1 MERANQS
8 IGGVYNRCH
17 EVSKKEERTQKINKI
32 KHLELNK
39 TKKHIMVIALLYICE
54 LTNLEKYT

>member
-1 MERANQS
+1 MEKENQS

-39 TKKHIMVIALLYICE
+39 PRNISWSLHYYIFV
-54 LTNLEKYT
+54 T

>member
-17 EVSKKEERTQKINKI
+17 ELRKKKERTQKINKI

-39 TKKHIMVIALLYICE
+39 TKKHIMVIELLSMCD
-54 LTNLEKYT
+54 LTYLEKYT

>member
-8 IGGVYNRCH
+8 IGGVYNRFH

-32 KHLELNK
+32 KHP
-39 TKKHIMVIALLYICE
+39 LLSWSS
-54 LTNLEKYT
+54 TNQETYHGH